1 MLFQKILREL
11 SNKGEKKEQTKIIAA
26 FNKSRKG
33 NAVAVDALRQMSRLK
48 YEIKRLLSI
57 R

>member
-1 MLFQKILREL
+1 MREL

-26 FNKSRKG
+26 FSKSRKG
-33 NAVAVDALRQMSRLK
+33 HAVAVDALRQMSRLK

>member
-11 SNKGEKKEQTKIIAA
+11 SNKGEKKEQSKIIAA

-33 NAVAVDALRQMSRLK
+33 HAVAVDALRQMSRLK